1 MKKDAVLAPETAPPF
16 VRGYRPDGA
25 YRDPVR
31 QGYPWGDKKSVWLAL
46 LVSARRLKGVTIFVR
61 SLFMGQRS

>member
-1 MKKDAVLAPETAPPF
+1 MLAPETAPSLL
-16 VRGYRPDGA
+16 RGYRPDGA

-46 LVSARRLKGVTIFVR
+46 LVSARRLKGVTIVVR
-61 SLFMGQRS
+61 LLFIGTALVALS